1 LFVPPRARFF
11 RLAVGVKRGVESGP
25 ASGKAEKTV
34 KHFELS
40 NAKNGP
46 APSALTPEREEA
58 KSMAKKKASTAK
70 KAKKK

>member
-1 LFVPPRARFF
+1 LLPRGPKFRYEVGAGEAR
-11 RLAVGVKRGVESGP
+11 GRGRRAE
-25 ASGKAEKTV
+25 KAEKTV

-40 NAKNGP
+40 ICENGP

-70 KAKKK
+70 KASKKKK